1 MKLTPDQIRTIF
13 PKCSIELARELCK
26 AMESAR
32 IDTSARIAAF
42 LAQVGHESA
51 GLTVMSENLNYSA
64 QGLASTWPKRFRA
77 PDGSPTA
84 LAQQIARKPVDI
96 ANAVY
101 ADRMG
106 NGSPASG
113 DGWRYRGRG
122 PIQIT
127 GKYNYQ
133 AAEKAAGLPLV
144 QNPDLA
150 ALAEGGAKIAAWI
163 WSREGL
169 NELADAD
176 KFEEMTRRINGGVI
190 GLRERLELRNR
201 IASLM
206 AGWQK

>member
-1 MKLTPDQIRTIF
+1 MKLTPDQIRIIF
-13 PKCSIELARELCK
+13 PKCAIELARELCK

-32 IDTSARIAAF
+32 IDTPARIAAF

-77 PDGSPTA
+77 PDGAPTA

-133 AAEKAAGLPLV
+133 AAEKAIGLPLV
-144 QNPDLA
+144 ENPDLA

-176 KFEEMTRRINGGVI
+176 RFEEITRRINGGVI

-201 IASLM
+201 IVSLM
-206 AGWQK
+206 AVWQK